1 LPGRA
6 RLAALAMQR
15 TRKLHE
21 FESPDRKIPE
31 LHDGLEAGSGS
42 PLNMPAVAEH
52 ICQACGKVTW
62 SPVPTRTDTM
72 PACPCGGRR
81 QIVRIRH
88 RLRNGDRRVTAPTS
102 ALKSDSWRSRWHS
115 AEA

>member
-1 LPGRA
+1 
-6 RLAALAMQR
+6 
-15 TRKLHE
+15 LHE